1 MDTFPA
7 PHPDFIP
14 RLARLKAAI
23 ALEKPDRTPVMSQS
37 DTFCVNHLGAS
48 MARFSTDPVYSAEV
62 MTRSFAAF
70 PTFDAA
76 EFASCVPDF
85 VGAILMSRMLVAGR
99 DLEEGRPYM
108 VDEAERL
115 TVDDYDRIVAT
126 GWRPF
131 FASYCREK
139 LGLDLAEYMPKL
151 AAGAATGARLA
162 MAQGLPVFT
171 LAVNGAIPLEPLSGG
186 RSMGKFM
193 RDLFRMPDR
202 VQAAMDVMLPEM
214 IAELREVL
222 AMLPVKPLTV
232 FLGVG
237 RGSSGFLS
245 PRFWDRFVWP
255 YLKAMIDAIH
265 AEGLVANLHF
275 EGDWERDLERFRE
288 FPKGSCVFAC
298 EHTTD
303 IFKVRD
309 VLGDLMCIKGDVP
322 SPMLAFGTPDD
333 VYRYSRNLIENMGDG
348 FILAPACTMPPNARP
363 ENVEAMLAAAREG
376 K

>member
-1 MDTFPA
+1 MDGFPA
-7 PHPDFIP
+7 PHPDLFP

-62 MTRSFAAF
+62 MTRSFAAL

-115 TVDDYDRIVAT
+115 TADDYDRIVAT

-131 FASYCREK
+131 FAAYCREK
-139 LGLDLAEYMPKL
+139 LGLDLAEYMPRL
-151 AAGAATGARLA
+151 MAGAAVGARLA
-162 MAQGLPVFT
+162 TAKGLPVFT

-193 RDLFRMPDR
+193 RDLFKTPDR
-202 VQAAMDVMLPEM
+202 VQAAMDAMLPEM
-214 IAELREVL
+214 IEEVREVL
-222 AMLPVKPLTV
+222 AFLPVKPLTV

-245 PRFWDRFVWP
+245 PRLWERFVWP
-255 YLKAMIDAIH
+255 YLKSMVEAIVE
-265 AEGLVANLHF
+265 EGVVANLHF
-275 EGDWERDLERFRE
+275 DACWDRELERLRE
-288 FPKGSCVFAC
+288 FPKGSCVLAC
-298 EHTTD
+298 DHATD
-303 IFKVRD
+303 IRLAKK
-309 VLGDLMCIKGDVP
+309 VLGDRMCIKGDVP
-322 SPMLAFGTPDD
+322 SAMLAYGTPAE
-333 VYRYSRNLIENMGDG
+333 VREYCKALIADMGDG
-348 FILAPACTMPPNARP
+348 FILAPACTMPANARL
-363 ENVEAMLAAAREG
+363 ENVMAMLEAVEA
-376 K
+376 